1 MKLKNI
7 AKSNNKSVNLQ
18 LKKTNLFIKPN
29 EEFEVEDKYA
39 KELLATTIDD
49 KPIVEKVATKVKEE

>member
-7 AKSNNKSVNLQ
+7 AKEDNKPVNLQ
-18 LKKTNLFIKPN
+18 LKKASLFVKPN

-39 KELLATTIDD
+39 KELLETTIND
-49 KPIVEKVATKVKEE
+49 KPIVEKVTTKVKVE